1 MHRATRQPRQEQ
13 PRQRRAARATP
24 RDKLLA
30 NRHASSPLSQTTGFS
45 RPTFRHVDLRQ
56 CAGNIRAP
64 PVTTGHFARGARHF
78 RGMVMKGAVSDL
90 VVGLLM
96 AVLGLVG
103 LILAAGAVDDEI
115 YIFGLGLAGLAV
127 LFDIGIIK
135 AHFDRAEAARQAA
148 KGGQRQ

>member
-1 MHRATRQPRQEQ
+1 
-13 PRQRRAARATP
+13 
-24 RDKLLA
+24 
-30 NRHASSPLSQTTGFS
+30 
-45 RPTFRHVDLRQ
+45 
-56 CAGNIRAP
+56 
-64 PVTTGHFARGARHF
+64 
-78 RGMVMKGAVSDL
+78 MKGAVSDL